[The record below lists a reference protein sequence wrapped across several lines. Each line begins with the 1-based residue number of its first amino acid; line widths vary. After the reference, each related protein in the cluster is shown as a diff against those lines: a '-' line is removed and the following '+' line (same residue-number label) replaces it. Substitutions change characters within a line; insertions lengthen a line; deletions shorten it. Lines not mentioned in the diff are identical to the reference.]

1 MTQFG
6 WTTYKC
12 WCLSYEARTILG
24 LGVSG
29 RRTCIGVGHWH
40 WQDTYDYTELCH
52 FLILLSVSAC
62 LRYFYIKL
70 HFLKEIKWN
79 EKRELWYLT
88 KGEVIITIHFKHAF
102 WVWLKLLFANCD
114 FVTLCFVRT
123 KGLCR
128 VNFCLPR
135 TACAF
140 SFPLYPKICL
150 TNGLDG
156 LLQRLLLSSL
166 AHARAPCALYQN
178 ILCLNFTLQ
187 TCLRL

>member
-1 MTQFG
+1 MSKLWSSDNPRLRRVRTSDMHRC
-6 WTTYKC
+6 WTLTLTGHL
-12 WCLSYEARTILG
+12 WLHGIMSFSHII
-24 LGVSG
+24 
-29 RRTCIGVGHWH
+29 IGVGVSKI
-40 WQDTYDYTELCH
+40 
-52 FLILLSVSAC
+52 FLHQITL
-62 LRYFYIKL
+62 
-70 HFLKEIKWN
+70 LKEIKWN